1 MEVNWI
7 KTLHQDLK
15 KKKKKNVLKVSPQ
28 NLKAKC
34 LNLTNVMKALK
45 ILGPT
50 LY

>member
-7 KTLHQDLK
+7 KTFHQDLK
-15 KKKKKNVLKVSPQ
+15 KKKKHFKSFTTKPKSY
-28 NLKAKC
+28 KC